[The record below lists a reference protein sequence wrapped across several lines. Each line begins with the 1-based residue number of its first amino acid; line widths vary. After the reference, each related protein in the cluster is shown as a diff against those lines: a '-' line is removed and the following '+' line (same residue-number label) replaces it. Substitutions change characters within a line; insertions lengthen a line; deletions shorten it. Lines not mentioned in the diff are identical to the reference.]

1 MLTMKSWLRVV
12 VSGLLLTGCGGGM
25 DSMAGEGQQG
35 DTHASATTIPT
46 TPPTTPPST
55 PPATV
60 TLPVRDMRALWP
72 TTASKRRY
80 VVLVAYTVPPD
91 AITGYIA
98 PPRFRAFGMD
108 MSTSRYVFTVD
119 GPRSTYLGS
128 FSEAMLLE
136 GAVVIATPPGLK
148 FDGSCPITA
157 PVVAL
162 GVNGEPSVTA
172 FEAECGTDP
181 IVRSGG
187 STNTGGNDWY
197 LNWTSLMGLADGVN
211 VLLGAT
217 HYSGFAAQP
226 VAMDAPE
233 AAEAR

>member
-25 DSMAGEGQQG
+25 DSRVGEGQQG
-35 DTHASATTIPT
+35 DTHASATTST
-46 TPPTTPPST
+46 TPPTTTPST

-72 TTASKRRY
+72 STASKRRY
-80 VVLVAYTVPPD
+80 VILVAYTVPPD
-91 AITGYIA
+91 PLTGYIA

-108 MSTSRYVFTVD
+108 MSTSQYLFTVD
-119 GPRSTYLGS
+119 GQRSTYLGS
-128 FSEAMLLE
+128 FTEAMLLE
-136 GAVVIATPPGLK
+136 GAVVIATPPGMK
-148 FDGSCPITA
+148 FDGSCPAVT

-162 GVNGEPSVTA
+162 GVNGEPTVTA

-187 STNTGGNDWY
+187 STNTGGNDWL
-197 LNWTSLMGLADGVN
+197 LNWTSIMSLADGVN

-217 HYSGFAAQP
+217 HYSALAAQP
-226 VAMDAPE
+226 AAMAAPE